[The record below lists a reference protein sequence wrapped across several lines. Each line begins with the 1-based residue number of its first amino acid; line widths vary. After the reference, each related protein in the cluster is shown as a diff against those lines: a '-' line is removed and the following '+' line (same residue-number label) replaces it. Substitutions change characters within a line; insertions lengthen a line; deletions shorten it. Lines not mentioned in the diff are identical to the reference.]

1 MTVWLET
8 GASGGPTAAA
18 ALTYGIGV
26 AFLAA
31 AIIAGMASAAALVIL
46 PTARTFP
53 PRLALPPRV
62 AVHQPP
68 DDVA

>member
-1 MTVWLET
+1 M
-8 GASGGPTAAA
+8 GPTAAA
-18 ALTYGIGV
+18 ALTDGIGD

-31 AIIAGMASAAALVIL
+31 AIVAGVACVAALVIV
-46 PTARTFP
+46 PSARTFP
-53 PRLALPPRV
+53 ARLALSPRV

>member
-8 GASGGPTAAA
+8 WGFMGPTAAA
-18 ALTYGIGV
+18 ALTYGIGD

-31 AIIAGMASAAALVIL
+31 AIIAGVASAAALVIL
-46 PTARTFP
+46 PTAKTFP

-62 AVHQPP
+62 AVH
-68 DDVA
+68 